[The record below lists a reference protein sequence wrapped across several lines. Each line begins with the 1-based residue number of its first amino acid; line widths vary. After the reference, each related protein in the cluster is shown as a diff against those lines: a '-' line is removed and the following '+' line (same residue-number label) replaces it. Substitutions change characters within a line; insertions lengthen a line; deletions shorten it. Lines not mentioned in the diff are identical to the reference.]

1 MYLSNLKRGEKTM
14 PYDIELQFGYPTS
27 KQAFEFADRI
37 GKYFTFTFNGQRKSM
52 MKMGEWEDFLK
63 MPVNEQR
70 AIRFSG
76 SFEKPLKAAS
86 IETLAALEWKTF
98 KLENDLNGVMIGV
111 DSPWGARRARV
122 WRMNVGFDPDEMGD
136 TELTLG
142 VNLSSRYYPSIL
154 DMQDESGTL
163 GNCFSFNKENNRKIE
178 ICKEQIIKQ
187 IPEMHDAEVYIR
199 QLFY

>member
-1 MYLSNLKRGEKTM
+1 MYLSSLKRGEKTM
-14 PYDIELQFGYPTS
+14 PYDIELHFGYPTS
-27 KQAFEFADRI
+27 KQSFEFADRL
-37 GKYFTFTFNGQRKSM
+37 GEYFTFNGQRKSM
-52 MKMGEWEDFLK
+52 NMGQWEDFLK
-63 MPVNEQR
+63 NDQR
-70 AIRFSG
+70 AIEISG
-76 SFEKPLKAAS
+76 SFENPLKTAF
-86 IETLAALEWKTF
+86 IETLAELEWKTF

-111 DSPWGARRARV
+111 DSPWGARRSRV
-122 WRMNVGFDPDEMGD
+122 WRMHSMFDPDEMGD